1 MAEVVLTPLVAAPD
15 GVDGSTPQAVAIADN
30 YIFRNDGRTI
40 LHFVKGGAG
49 IATITVITPVEFGGL
64 ALDDLTIAVPA
75 NTGDVYAGPF
85 NPELYND
92 GSGDVDFS
100 SDDEAALTVE
110 AIKV

>member
-1 MAEVVLTPLVAAPD
+1 MAEVVLVPLVAAPD

-40 LHFVKGGAG
+40 LHFVKTGVG
-49 IATITVITPVEFGGL
+49 IATITVITPKTPGGL

-85 NPELYND
+85 NPEFYND
-92 GSGDVDFS
+92 ASGDADFS

-110 AIKV
+110 AIKI

>member
-15 GVDGSTPQAVAIADN
+15 GVDGSTPQAVATADN

-40 LHFVKGGAG
+40 LHFVKTGIG
-49 IATITVITPVEFGGL
+49 IATIIVITPKTFGGL
-64 ALDDLTIAVPA
+64 ALDDLEISVPA
-75 NTGDVYAGPF
+75 STGDVYAGPF
-85 NPELYND
+85 NPELYHD

-100 SDDEAALTVE
+100 SDDEASLTVE